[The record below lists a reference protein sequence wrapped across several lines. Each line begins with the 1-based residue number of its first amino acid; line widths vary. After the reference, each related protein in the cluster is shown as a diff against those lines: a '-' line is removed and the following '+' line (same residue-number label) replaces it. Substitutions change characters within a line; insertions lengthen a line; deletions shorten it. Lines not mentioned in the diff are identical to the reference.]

1 MLLRIKPAC
10 RFSFHYTF
18 QCCHVLLQITR
29 SPTLL
34 FFPAL
39 PRATADYT
47 KPHAA
52 FFLLFFVAVFVVS
65 QDFISLC
72 ATDNHLPQ
80 SVFPGEFPRRKLNY
94 LLVRRLAVKIEFA
107 GGPPG
112 PPKLFLVAFFCCS
125 CPSVPSLRL
134 EQIAYLAQVSPFR
147 SRPYLLSFIGQEQ
160 PVPCSATRNTSLR
173 LTSASFG
180 LTPSP
185 DTASLASRILTSRPT
200 YAEKL

>member
-1 MLLRIKPAC
+1 MPENKQQKKTAC
-10 RFSFHYTF
+10 CSGLSRH
-18 QCCHVLLQITR
+18 
-29 SPTLL
+29 
-34 FFPAL
+34 
-39 PRATADYT
+39 
-47 KPHAA
+47 
-52 FFLLFFVAVFVVS
+52 AVFLSIIHSSAATCYCRLHEVPRCFFCS
-65 QDFISLC
+65 FLWLFLSYTRDFISLC
-72 ATDNHLPQ
+72 VTDNHLPQ

-125 CPSVPSLRL
+125 CPSAPSLRL

-160 PVPCSATRNTSLR
+160 LVPCSATRNTSLR